1 MELLVN
7 FWYAHPVG
15 HAVEA
20 LRYCLGYHAGDEE
33 LEISLLLNGATAT
46 ELGSCCPFI
55 RETYAV
61 DYVDFLGRMGDPD
74 AALRPVPRVWD
85 YVLDDQRSR
94 QPDQLE
100 LAPGVRA
107 YYQAAH
113 RHFRARV
120 CHGTAGSEPPAYV
133 PNQRLELELP
143 GELRERARAEIGEAP
158 VRIALMPAGS
168 SEPARYPSA
177 ASWELIVRALAAD
190 LPGALFCFVGKLER
204 DGRTAT
210 SATRAD
216 LDRIAAAAPRAVS
229 ALDLPLLE
237 QLAYVERCSLFLSP
251 HTGFGTAALAVG
263 TPWLALSGGPWHEWL
278 FNGVPFHSVIPDT
291 RRYPAFTQFA
301 PQPDPVED
309 DGPRTPSMSRA
320 RIEEDLPELVDA
332 ARRLAEGR
340 LTYEE
345 ALRGYFPRLL
355 AAYGGDASRIFSFH
369 LRTCRS
375 IFPICRASASSTQL
389 RRQS

>member
-1 MELLVN
+1 
-7 FWYAHPVG
+7 
-15 HAVEA
+15 
-20 LRYCLGYHAGDEE
+20 
-33 LEISLLLNGATAT
+33 
-46 ELGSCCPFI
+46 
-55 RETYAV
+55 
-61 DYVDFLGRMGDPD
+61 MGDPD
-74 AALRPVPRVWD
+74 EALRPVPRVWD

-216 LDRIAAAAPRAVS
+216 FDRIAAAAPRVVS

-237 QLAYVERCSLFLSP
+237 QLAYVEGCSLFLSP

-301 PQPDPVED
+301 PQPDPVEE

-355 AAYGGDASRIFSFH
+355 AAYGGDASRIFSFDSLH
-369 LRTCRS
+369 
-375 IFPICRASASSTQL
+375 RAYI
-389 RRQS
+389 

>member
-1 MELLVN
+1 MTGGDGETLLVN

-15 HAVEA
+15 HAIEA

-143 GELRERARAEIGEAP
+143 GELRERARAEIGKAP

-345 ALRGYFPRLL
+345 ALRAYFPRLL
-355 AAYGGDASRIFSFH
+355 AAYGGDASRIFSFDSVH
-369 LRTCRS
+369 
-375 IFPICRASASSTQL
+375 RAYI
-389 RRQS
+389 